1 MNNNKRNSLFVS
13 LTKAEVIYLIVCFL
27 VCFAWS
33 CIFVSAQYG
42 PDEAMRYV
50 VPEYIYRTGL
60 IPSGFEEEIRDGVWG
75 FSYAMPMSLP
85 YLLSALFM
93 KIASLFTHKSV
104 VLFVAARLT
113 SVLSFTGTA
122 FFSMQMAKK
131 MLPKRLGRVFVLLMT
146 LTPQLV
152 FLGSYCNLD
161 SFALFTVMMIMDSWI
176 DCLARD
182 FDRGSGIKLG
192 IAMGLCFLSYNFAY
206 SFILGSFFLYCGWY
220 IANRK
225 RVHFSTF
232 ITKGLL
238 ILLAVFAVSGWF
250 FIRNAYIY
258 SGDIFGISTRTA
270 VAEEFALS
278 EYKPSMHHTMQKEGT
293 SILGMLRLTPWIPMT
308 LKSTVSV
315 LGYLNVFAPVWVYAG
330 FAVIFLFSI
339 PGLIASFFS
348 GKRSF
353 YLAALFSALVTVSL
367 SVYYSWG
374 MDYQAQGRY
383 IIYAVPFAAMLVAE
397 GVKLFLKKVPAE
409 KANRVEDIV
418 TVAFSAFLAAALL
431 EAFIHCI
438 SAFWPCSFWM

>member
-1 MNNNKRNSLFVS
+1 
-13 LTKAEVIYLIVCFL
+13 
-27 VCFAWS
+27 
-33 CIFVSAQYG
+33 
-42 PDEAMRYV
+42 
-50 VPEYIYRTGL
+50 
-60 IPSGFEEEIRDGVWG
+60 
-75 FSYAMPMSLP
+75 
-85 YLLSALFM
+85 
-93 KIASLFTHKSV
+93 
-104 VLFVAARLT
+104 
-113 SVLSFTGTA
+113 
-122 FFSMQMAKK
+122 MQIAKK
-131 MLPKRLGRVFVLLMT
+131 QLPKRLGRVFVLLMT

-176 DCLARD
+176 DGLARD

-206 SFILGSFFLYCGWY
+206 SFILGSFLLYCGWY

-225 RVHFSTF
+225 RVHFGTF

-258 SGDIFGISTRTA
+258 NGDIFGISTRTA

-330 FAVIFLFSI
+330 FAVIFLLAI
-339 PGLIASFFS
+339 PGLIASLIS

-353 YLAALFSALVTVSL
+353 YLGALVSSLVTVSL

-383 IIYAVPFAAMLVAE
+383 IIYALPFASMLVAE
-397 GVKLFLKKVPAE
+397 GLKLVLKKVPAE
-409 KANRVEDIV
+409 SEKKVDSITTIV
-418 TVAFSAFLAAALL
+418 FLVFLAAALL

-438 SAFWPCSFWM
+438 TVFWPCNFWM